1 MLMLKECAALSA
13 FHTKS
18 QSILSFFGGYCLWQ
32 YATGSAYVLVSLR
45 AYGYAFFFGGYCL
58 WQYATG
64 SVYVL
69 VSLRAYGYA
78 FYHSPTVPPIAIKKH
93 RLNPNTYS
101 QCRSD
106 LQQYLLFLR

>member
-1 MLMLKECAALSA
+1 MLMLKGCAALSA

-45 AYGYAFFFGGYCL
+45 AYGYAF
-58 WQYATG
+58 
-64 SVYVL
+64 
-69 VSLRAYGYA
+69 
-78 FYHSPTVPPIAIKKH
+78 YHSPTVPPIAIRKH